1 MFFTGWSQF
10 HDKEDFADTYLK
22 CILKRFAV
30 PLANVGVTCSVA
42 SLLEEWRDVFRF
54 TLRRFLPSTKS
65 PRMTWYLVFTA
76 EELVRC
82 SNLLTVSELLF
93 TLPASAS
100 VVERG
105 HSTLAR
111 VKPDGRSRL
120 GRNPSESLVRISAES
135 QPTELFN
142 PQPAINRWMQKPR
155 RLNQLRRDR
164 PTQMRQA
171 EVMLSSDSDEDDLG
185 F

>member
-10 HDKEDFADTYLK
+10 HDKEDFTDTYLK

-30 PLANVGVTCSVA
+30 PLANAGVTCSVA
-42 SLLEEWRDVFRF
+42 SLLEEWREVVRF
-54 TLRRFLPSTKS
+54 TLRCFRPSTKS

-82 SNLLTVSELLF
+82 SNFLTVSDLLF
-93 TLPASAS
+93 PLPASAA

-111 VKPDGRSRL
+111 INTDGRSRL
-120 GRNPSESLVRISAES
+120 GPNTSESLVRISA
-135 QPTELFN
+135 
-142 PQPAINRWMQKPR
+142 
-155 RLNQLRRDR
+155 
-164 PTQMRQA
+164 
-171 EVMLSSDSDEDDLG
+171 
-185 F
+185 